1 VIDSGRRVWHT
12 HTHTHSHTHMHTC
25 SEVPGAPALV
35 NKLAEYVVKQ
45 FVEEKEGE
53 ERHDL
58 VKSSKVK
65 GV

>member
-1 VIDSGRRVWHT
+1 
-12 HTHTHSHTHMHTC
+12 MHTC

-35 NKLAEYVVKQ
+35 NKIAEYVVKQ